1 MISFVKA
8 GTISGGEETKPR
20 TQHRLSFTSSNDQ
33 LFANIKSALEAD
45 KTRTFPNNTSG
56 GEKNADLRPNES
68 EASAAVLKHME
79 AIKPIN
85 AAIRAFQK
93 RRTKGSTS
101 SLSSKDG
108 RGSQSGFGS
117 NLSLNDF
124 YNSASNLKERSN
136 SKDSLKKNS
145 TKKYQPSPRS
155 MKQKILLLDHTIEE
169 LRQNS
174 QQQQLLQIESIPLEK
189 LGDNAETKRRREVI
203 AKYRMKKFNST
214 STLFVDSCLVNS
226 EIEEYLK

>member
-1 MISFVKA
+1 MRA
-8 GTISGGEETKPR
+8 GTISGGDDREDTKPR
-20 TQHRLSFTSSNDQ
+20 TQHHLSFTSSNDQ

-45 KTRTFPNNTSG
+45 KTRTFPNNASG
-56 GEKNADLRPNES
+56 GEKSAGLQPNDS
-68 EASAAVLKHME
+68 DASAAVLKHME

-136 SKDSLKKNS
+136 SKDSLKKS
-145 TKKYQPSPRS
+145 SIKKYQPSPRS
-155 MKQKILLLDHTIEE
+155 MQQKILLLDHTIEE

-174 QQQQLLQIESIPLEK
+174 QQQILQIESIPLEK
-189 LGDNAETKRRREVI
+189 LGDNAEIKRRREVI
-203 AKYRMKKFNST
+203 AKYRLKKFNST